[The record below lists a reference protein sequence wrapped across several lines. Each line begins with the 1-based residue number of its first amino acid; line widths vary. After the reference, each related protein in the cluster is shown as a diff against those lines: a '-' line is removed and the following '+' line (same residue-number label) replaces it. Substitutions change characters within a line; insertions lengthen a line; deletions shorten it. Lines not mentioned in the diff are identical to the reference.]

1 MVYSSYIS
9 MVKVNYRKCGIPRHE
24 ERVLDVW
31 PVMARALAL
40 RYMVHLL
47 RIVEKPHR
55 VLAIVSSRC
64 RKGIKQLAFLP
75 DRRCLALLRHHQGV
89 TVFGA
94 LLRGK
99 NATRRTKSERE
110 EVFIEQTR

>member
-1 MVYSSYIS
+1 MFTY
-9 MVKVNYRKCGIPRHE
+9 
-24 ERVLDVW
+24 
-31 PVMARALAL
+31 
-40 RYMVHLL
+40 
-47 RIVEKPHR
+47 
-55 VLAIVSSRC
+55 
-64 RKGIKQLAFLP
+64 
-75 DRRCLALLRHHQGV
+75 HQGV